1 MIWVKKMRHNKDI
14 IPTLF
19 ILVFVIVI
27 AVLLAMV
34 SENDAKVSEDMR
46 FISLPIKQIKTQDK
60 RFMIVV
66 GVKDL
71 NTDSI
76 YNDTIRL

>member
-1 MIWVKKMRHNKDI
+1 MIYVRRMRHNKDI

-19 ILVFVIVI
+19 ILVFVIVM

-34 SENDAKVSEDMR
+34 SESDATMEKDMR
-46 FISLPIKQIKTQDK
+46 FINFTEERNKSAGQAFLVVEIKD
-60 RFMIVV
+60 MI
-66 GVKDL
+66 
-71 NTDSI
+71 TDSI

>member
-1 MIWVKKMRHNKDI
+1 MRHNKDI